1 MLSRLIE
8 RIGLVTN
15 KPQSIVGFM
24 AGEHEV
30 LDENQILIDTQYF
43 TIFLWRTVTFIKE

>member
-8 RIGLVTN
+8 RMGLVTN
-15 KPQSIVGFM
+15 KRHSIVGFR

-30 LDENQILIDTQYF
+30 LDENWTLIDTQYF
-43 TIFLWRTVTFIKE
+43 SIFLWKTVTFIKE